1 MTSLPPHSIG
11 TTKQL
16 CKWAKDAQPGE
27 FVIYHAGTLSLD
39 RQRDSM
45 LNLLA
50 DTVHLLQETNFVSAT
65 SRRTFL
71 QIMDVWAYT
80 ATRTGRGFAPAS
92 ILDQKLTS
100 FEWRALRAIRDR
112 DPDIS
117 ATRAIR
123 DALSAAIST
132 ADTEAT
138 KILETLQERKLVIEA
153 AGKGWELSKAGLA
166 ALT

>member
-11 TTKQL
+11 TTRQL
-16 CKWAKDAQPGE
+16 CKWAKEAQPGE
-27 FVIYHAGTLSLD
+27 FVVYHAGTLSID
-39 RQRDSM
+39 RQDDEN

-50 DTVHLLQETNFVSAT
+50 DTVHLFQETSFLAAT
-65 SRRTFL
+65 SKRTFL

-80 ATRTGRGFAPAS
+80 ATRTGRGYAPSAV
-92 ILDQKLTS
+92 LNQKLTS

-117 ATRAIR
+117 VTRAIR

-132 ADTEAT
+132 ADTEANN
-138 KILETLQERKLVIEA
+138 ILDTLRERKLVVEA
-153 AGKGWELSKAGLA
+153 SGKGWELSKAGLA